1 MQAIRLCS
9 SRTWFRVNF
18 FCTSISSCK
27 IGSSQTMTWRATLAE
42 KWPWSHM
49 QWCVRLLLLL
59 HTPRTFTAWSNS
71 MAKTSPLCTCNA
83 AQLATCQGHLLSPQ
97 TPAPKYQL
105 SAIKYLDD
113 ASFMKIR
120 FSEWIRTNLIIILK
134 YENDGILLE
143 TYFSCKLCLR
153 SSQERKSYGIDFL

>member
-1 MQAIRLCS
+1 MLCS
-9 SRTWFRVNF
+9 SRTWFWVNF
-18 FCTSISSCK
+18 FAYRSHHSK
-27 IGSSQTMTWRATLAE
+27 QGPQSSQTMTWRAALAE
-42 KWPWSHM
+42 KGPWNHK
-49 QWCVRLLLLL
+49 QCCAWLLLLL

-71 MAKTSPLCTCNA
+71 MAKTSPPCRCNA
-83 AQLATCQGHLLSPQ
+83 AQLATCQGHLLAPQ
-97 TPAPKYQL
+97 TPALKYQL

-143 TYFSCKLCLR
+143 TYFSCKTVFA
-153 SSQERKSYGIDFL
+153 I